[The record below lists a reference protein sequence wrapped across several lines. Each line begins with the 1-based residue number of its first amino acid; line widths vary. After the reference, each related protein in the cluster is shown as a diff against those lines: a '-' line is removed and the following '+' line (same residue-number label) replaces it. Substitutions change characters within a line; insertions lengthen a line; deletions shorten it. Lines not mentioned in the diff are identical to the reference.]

1 MHNTE
6 QARVSGMETP
16 MILSKVICFAIVVA
30 AAGSAGAAGIGV
42 CAGTTGVGGDIG
54 WNLAPTL
61 SARIGYSWLNSY
73 SVDVSTSDVN
83 YDGKLKLSNLS
94 GLLDWS
100 PLGPFRITAGIVGN
114 DNKLDVTGVP
124 SGGTFTIN
132 GITYAASDVGNLS
145 GTVKPGKKTAP
156 YLGFGYGNVAGAG
169 VNFYFD
175 IGVIFQ
181 GSPKS
186 TLTATCG
193 PAVPAGQCAQLQ
205 NDVAAEQQS
214 LNDKMSKYK
223 YFPVANIGITIG
235 F

>member
-1 MHNTE
+1 VDNAE
-6 QARVSGMETP
+6 QVCFGEMEAT
-16 MILSKVICFAIVVA
+16 MKLSKIISFALAIA
-30 AAGSAGAAGIGV
+30 ATGSAGAAGIGV
-42 CAGTTGVGGDIG
+42 RAGTNGLGADIG
-54 WNLAPTL
+54 WGIAPTL
-61 SARIGYSWLNSY
+61 SARLGYSWLDNY
-73 SVDVSTSDVN
+73 NVDVNTTDVN
-83 YDGKLKLSNLS
+83 YSGKLKISSVS

-124 SGGTFTIN
+124 AGGTFTIN
-132 GITYAASDVGNLS
+132 GITYAASDVGSLT

-156 YLGFGYGNVAGAG
+156 YLGIGYGNVAGAG

-214 LNDKMSKYK
+214 LNDSMSKYK

>member
-1 MHNTE
+1 MK
-6 QARVSGMETP
+6 
-16 MILSKVICFAIVVA
+16 LSKIIPVAMAIAVT
-30 AAGSAGAAGIGV
+30 GSASAAGIGV
-42 CAGTTGVGGDIG
+42 RAGTTGVGADIG

-61 SARIGYSWLNSY
+61 SARIGYSWLDNY
-73 SVDVSTSDVN
+73 TVDVDTTDVN
-83 YDGKLKLSNLS
+83 YSGKLKISSVS

-100 PLGPFRITAGIVGN
+100 PLGPFRITAGIVGAN
-114 DNKLDVTGVP
+114 NKVDVTGVP
-124 SGGTFTIN
+124 TGGTFTIN
-132 GITYAASDVGNLS
+132 GITYAASDVGSLT

-156 YLGFGYGNVAGAG
+156 YLGIGYGNVAGAG